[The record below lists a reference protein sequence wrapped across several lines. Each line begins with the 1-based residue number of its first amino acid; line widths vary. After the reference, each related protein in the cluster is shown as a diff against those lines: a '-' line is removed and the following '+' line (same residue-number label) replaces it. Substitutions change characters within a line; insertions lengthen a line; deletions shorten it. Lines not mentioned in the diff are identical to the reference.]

1 MIKPIPDDVRQ
12 RATILT
18 ENGQNPVNLDFA
30 KERAHVTSAQVSSQQ
45 DYGRAVV
52 TICGRDYY
60 LGKYGSKESKQ
71 AYKRLIAEWES
82 TGRST
87 AFGAAQA
94 KATVAM
100 LISDYR
106 DWANSYYPM
115 NGKDSEAKQIV
126 IASEWLADYE
136 DLPVSKFGPLRL
148 KAVREA
154 MINATGKHGKP
165 LSRGYIN
172 DLIERI
178 RRMFGWGS
186 RTRSS
191 SRLCTMRSKPLG
203 G

>member
-1 MIKPIPDDVRQ
+1 MARTPSYRLHKPS
-12 RATILT
+12 
-18 ENGQNPVNLDFA
+18 G
-30 KERAHVTSAQVSSQQ
+30 H
-45 DYGRAVV
+45 AVV
-52 TICGRDYY
+52 TITGKDYY
-60 LGKYGSKESKQ
+60 LGRHGTKESKQ

-106 DWANSYYPM
+106 DWSQSYYPM

-126 IASEWLADYE
+126 IATEWLADYE

-154 MINATGKHGKP
+154 MINANQATIATKNSASAVGM
-165 LSRGYIN
+165 
-172 DLIERI
+172 DTQ
-178 RRMFGWGS
+178 GW
-186 RTRSS
+186 
-191 SRLCTMRSKPLG
+191 
-203 G
+203 